1 MQHSVTY
8 FEAVWHFALC
18 RFSVACKTLPAF
30 TSLKFSL
37 RGVGLKLNFFG
48 RFQTE
53 FFQLPQIKM
62 QIICP
67 CREKKKKKK
76 EKKKK
81 RKEKEEKKKEKREKE
96 KKWREEERKRRGG
109 KEEKKKGKEKSK
121 TRVDLFFVN
130 WKTKFKKSWKQILY
144 LNSRVL
150 LVLSRS
156 PLHPVE
162 NW

>member
-1 MQHSVTY
+1 M
-8 FEAVWHFALC
+8 
-18 RFSVACKTLPAF
+18 PAF

-81 RKEKEEKKKEKREKE
+81 RKEKEEKKKRREKE
-96 KKWREEERKRRGG
+96 KKGREEERKRRGG
-109 KEEKKKGKEKSK
+109 RRKRKKK
-121 TRVDLFFVN
+121 R
-130 WKTKFKKSWKQILY
+130 KKVRQGLIYFL
-144 LNSRVL
+144 
-150 LVLSRS
+150 
-156 PLHPVE
+156 
-162 NW
+162 